1 MTVGA
6 RDKFRLEAL
15 KKKRLFDVARKAL
28 ADLTDDQCSMIYLEL
43 EERLAKT
50 GKTREEAPARIPE
63 NVQPGRRHCRVCGGV
78 GHNARSCTKAKP
90 GTAAPKAK
98 VTKAKPRWTDMI
110 EQLVR
115 DNPQGL
121 RTYEI
126 SKHTRQSDSHTYGIL
141 QLLERTGRVQRHG
154 RRYKTLW
161 TLPDIEPTPRIE
173 TIPDAAVHVL
183 SKQTGP
189 VDSRKLRD
197 EVGKLVQ
204 NNVGKKPKMDSL
216 KTEISRL
223 VSKGVIALIGAN
235 EHGPMYALTGSK
247 GGDVASMLN

>member
-1 MTVGA
+1 MRRLASA
-6 RDKFRLEAL
+6 REA
-15 KKKRLFDVARKAL
+15 VAN
-28 ADLTDDQCSMIYLEL
+28 LTDDECLMVYMEMEQ
-43 EERLAKT
+43 RLAKASKNRQET
-50 GKTREEAPARIPE
+50 LAPTPE
-63 NVQPGRRHCRVCGGV
+63 KAEPGRRHCRTCGAV
-78 GHNARSCTKAKP
+78 GHNARGCKKAKP
-90 GTAAPKAK
+90 GTTAAAGKVKA
-98 VTKAKPRWTDMI
+98 TKAKPRWTDVI
-110 EQLVR
+110 EQFVR

-126 SKHTRQSDSHTYGIL
+126 SKHTRQSDAHTYGIL

-161 TLPDIEPTPRIE
+161 TLPGIEPTPRIE

-183 SKQTGP
+183 SKQTTP
-189 VDSRKLRD
+189 IDSRKLRD

-204 NNVGKKPKMDSL
+204 RNIGKKPKTDSL

-223 VSKGVIALIGAN
+223 VSKGVVALLGAN
-235 EHGPMYALTGSK
+235 EHGPMYVLAAQK

>member
-15 KKKRLFDVARKAL
+15 AKMRRLEAARKVL
-28 ADLTDDQCSMIYLEL
+28 ADLTDDECSMIYIEI
-43 EERLAKT
+43 EQRLAKT
-50 GKTREEAPARIPE
+50 GKATQEPAKMPAKAE
-63 NVQPGRRHCRVCGGV
+63 PGRRHCRICGSV
-78 GHNARSCTKAKP
+78 GHNARSCKKAKP
-90 GTAAPKAK
+90 STAAPKAK
-98 VTKAKPRWTDMI
+98 AKKAKPRWTDVI
-110 EQLVR
+110 EQFVR

-126 SKHTRQSDSHTYGIL
+126 SKHTQQSDAHTYGIL
-141 QLLERTGRVQRHG
+141 QLLERTERVQRHG

-161 TLPDIEPTPRIE
+161 TLPGIEPKPRIE

-183 SKQTGP
+183 SKQTAP
-189 VDSRKLRD
+189 IDSRKLRD

-204 NNVGKKPKMDSL
+204 RNVGKKPKIDSL

-223 VSKGVIALIGAN
+223 VSKGVIAHIGAN
-235 EHGPMYALTGSK
+235 EHGPMYALTSRK